1 MVSFLRRID
10 RDIDARDC
18 RRDYVSFFDF
28 DGSRM
33 KRRSN
38 EDTETGAG
46 EGKRAKPA
54 AAEDADDA
62 GGDGRPSR
70 RSTRTRNSNGGSGNA
85 NAEQAKTAGGAKGS
99 GGASKQQSQRGGA
112 TGGACGDENKSAVEP
127 VIPATVVTYR
137 EGASLAEHLKLD
149 GADGPTAI
157 DIAIPADAT
166 SSMNARLRARQL
178 WGTDVYTA
186 DSDLVAVLAH
196 AGYYRPTAT
205 VPQNLSEVHAVVR
218 AAPHPED
225 GYPSTSRNGIRS
237 RSWGS
242 IRDGCGF
249 IVESARVVTV
259 DGATTALTPNAS
271 KRKVV
276 PTFYPVEK
284 EHIVHTR
291 HSAANNDRKK
301 GLIREVTIQYNL
313 CNEPWMKYSV
323 SLVADQGFKRS
334 LWTCARLRREVLY
347 LETHSKRYELS
358 CLPSSKDDEEDT
370 FKWAASKKALPLEK
384 TQEVGVP
391 LPKAHVDVVADNLK
405 WGEILWGSNSV
416 IIRGKEYNV
425 VRVQYIPRQ

>member
-1 MVSFLRRID
+1 
-10 RDIDARDC
+10 
-18 RRDYVSFFDF
+18 
-28 DGSRM
+28 M
-33 KRRSN
+33 KRRSS
-38 EDTETGAG
+38 EDAETGAG
-46 EGKRAKPA
+46 EGKRAKSA
-54 AAEDADDA
+54 AAEDAEDT
-62 GGDGRPSR
+62 GGDERPSR
-70 RSTRTRNSNGGSGNA
+70 RSTRARNSNGGSGNA
-85 NAEQAKTAGGAKGS
+85 TAEQAKTAGAKGS
-99 GGASKQQSQRGGA
+99 AASKQQQSQRGGA
-112 TGGACGDENKSAVEP
+112 NGDGGGGDENKSTVEL

-137 EGASLAEHLKLD
+137 EGASLAEHLKLE

-157 DIAIPADAT
+157 DVAIPADAT
-166 SSMNARLRARQL
+166 SSANAKLRARQL

-196 AGYYRPTAT
+196 AGYYHPTAT

-249 IVESARVVTV
+249 TVESARVVTV
-259 DGATTALTPNAS
+259 DGATTTLTPNAS

-313 CNEPWMKYSV
+313 CNEPWMST
-323 SLVADQGFKRS
+323 A
-334 LWTCARLRREVLY
+334 
-347 LETHSKRYELS
+347 
-358 CLPSSKDDEEDT
+358 
-370 FKWAASKKALPLEK
+370 
-384 TQEVGVP
+384 
-391 LPKAHVDVVADNLK
+391 
-405 WGEILWGSNSV
+405 
-416 IIRGKEYNV
+416 
-425 VRVQYIPRQ
+425 